1 MRRAVAAV
9 LAGGALLLA
18 GCDSG
23 NTAAPA
29 ADPGGSTTARV
40 TQLEQQLDDIQRDLD
55 SDG

>member
-1 MRRAVAAV
+1 VAAV

-23 NTAAPA
+23 TTAAPV

-40 TQLEQQLDDIQRDLD
+40 TQVEQQLDDIQRDLD

>member
-1 MRRAVAAV
+1 VRRAVAAV

-29 ADPGGSTTARV
+29 ADPGGSTAARV